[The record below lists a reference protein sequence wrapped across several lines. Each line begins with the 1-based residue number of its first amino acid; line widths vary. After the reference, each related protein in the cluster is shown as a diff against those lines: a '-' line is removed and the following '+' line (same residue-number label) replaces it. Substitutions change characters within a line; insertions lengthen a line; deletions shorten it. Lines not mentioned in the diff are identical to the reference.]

1 MIKLLSTLMLLLLA
15 LVAPNANAEL
25 RLLNH
30 FGDPIPLELS
40 VGQEIQL
47 NFENPLGSIGIPEAI
62 KSKLQKQLIDTR
74 LWIKATKTFKPT
86 RVLVKNEK
94 GGISVFLLSATIG
107 NKKVEQHPIKYQVI
121 NEKKQPN
128 EVSPTKNVNPKLS
141 YVDLTRFVAQSL
153 YAPKRLIKKIKVI
166 RVVINTKKIVPLFI
180 CSETLSCNDTVS
192 ARPIAAWKS
201 SRYYISALLLTNTSK
216 QQVVLDPRDLI
227 GNWKAATF
235 HFNRLGQSGS
245 PTDTSVVYLI
255 SLSPFE
261 QSL

>member
-1 MIKLLSTLMLLLLA
+1 MIKLLLSAFMLWVLL
-15 LVAPNANAEL
+15 VPNANAEL

-62 KSKLQKQLIDTR
+62 KSKLKKQLIDTR

-86 RVLVKNEK
+86 RVLIKNAK
-94 GGISVFLLSATIG
+94 GGISVFLLSATTR
-107 NKKVEQHPIKYQVI
+107 KQKVTQHPIKYNVI
-121 NEKKQPN
+121 NEKRQLN
-128 EVSPTKNVNPKLS
+128 EVSPVKNANPELS

-153 YAPKRLIKKIKVI
+153 YSPKRLIKKIKVI
-166 RVVINTKKIVPLFI
+166 RVVIDTKKTVPLFI
-180 CSETLSCNDTVS
+180 CSETLACNDTVS

-201 SRYYISALLLTNTSK
+201 SRYYISAILLKNTSK

-227 GNWKAATF
+227 GEWKSATF
-235 HFNRLGQSGS
+235 HFNRLGQAGS